1 MLQILVAI
9 SLNSFVT
16 GKRHGAMQKFEK
28 KRKIWTQICPRYLK
42 QWVLRCLPKNEN
54 KDSPVLTKNIS
65 KFQKRDMFS
74 RRKVELG

>member
-42 QWVLRCLPKNEN
+42 QWVLRCLPK
-54 KDSPVLTKNIS
+54 K
-65 KFQKRDMFS
+65 
-74 RRKVELG
+74 